1 MMWMIWMCVMS
12 AFVPGGER
20 LMTLQ
25 AQAYESHLRAMLETP
40 APSRLIGAAEHVIR
54 PELAKLAA

>member
-20 LMTLQ
+20 MMMLQ
-25 AQAYESHLRAMLETP
+25 AHAYESHLRAMLETP
-40 APSRLIGAAEHVIR
+40 APTGLIGAAQHVIR
-54 PELAKLAA
+54 PDLAKLAA